1 MNLTARVGFAV
12 RLKRA
17 NPKRIEAITNLN
29 ISPSKLAEIDVEKS
43 ERLINPKI
51 EETLKNLRGVFTIYK
66 PPHTHPDQVKR
77 EVDVTLLEYFNKQ
90 QGIQSVIFAI

>member
-29 ISPSKLAEIDVEKS
+29 PSKLAEIDVEKS

-77 EVDVTLLEYFNKQ
+77 EIDVTLLEYFNKQ
-90 QGIQSVIFAI
+90 QGTIVIFAI